1 MATKLVSS
9 FTVFFM
15 LFLVIFEVPEIEAQ
29 DTECLVEYGG
39 DVDFAL
45 CAPLIY
51 PPFCYTRC
59 REDKGSKG
67 GTCVSEGNRAYEE
80 SLSLSQH
87 AFAGVRPYQL
97 LSAAAH
103 IHRNLFSF
111 PLIIRWVP
119 SPPSQ
124 SQVDSALRVIA
135 SRVTAAD
142 ILGPEEFK
150 EWAIEVFTET
160 VVGNARKAVAS
171 RIPLGIAGIAGI
183 GAVTRSGQN
192 LIGAAIGVYAVGV
205 ATSVFLSLSD

>member
-1 MATKLVSS
+1 MGIS
-9 FTVFFM
+9 
-15 LFLVIFEVPEIEAQ
+15 
-29 DTECLVEYGG
+29 
-39 DVDFAL
+39 
-45 CAPLIY
+45 
-51 PPFCYTRC
+51 
-59 REDKGSKG
+59 GSKRVK
-67 GTCVSEGNRAYEE
+67 TTLSNSPEFHSACDSAYEE
-80 SLSLSQH
+80 SLSLAQH

-103 IHRNLFSF
+103 IHRNLSSF

-124 SQVDSALRVIA
+124 SRVDSSLRVIT
-135 SRVTAAD
+135 SRVTVD
-142 ILGPEEFK
+142 VLGPEEFK
-150 EWAIEVFTET
+150 KWAIEVFTGT
-160 VVGNARKAVAS
+160 VVGNARKAIAS

>member
-1 MATKLVSS
+1 MTCERQKIIRFNRHVTHEKSG
-9 FTVFFM
+9 
-15 LFLVIFEVPEIEAQ
+15 E
-29 DTECLVEYGG
+29 
-39 DVDFAL
+39 
-45 CAPLIY
+45 
-51 PPFCYTRC
+51 
-59 REDKGSKG
+59 REMGISGSKRVK
-67 GTCVSEGNRAYEE
+67 TTLSNSPEFHSACDSAYEE
-80 SLSLSQH
+80 SLSLAQH

-103 IHRNLFSF
+103 IHRNLSSF

-150 EWAIEVFTET
+150 EWAIEVLTET
-160 VVGNARKAVAS
+160 VVWNARKAVAS

>member
-1 MATKLVSS
+1 MGIS
-9 FTVFFM
+9 
-15 LFLVIFEVPEIEAQ
+15 
-29 DTECLVEYGG
+29 
-39 DVDFAL
+39 
-45 CAPLIY
+45 
-51 PPFCYTRC
+51 
-59 REDKGSKG
+59 GSKRVK
-67 GTCVSEGNRAYEE
+67 TTLSNSPEFHSACDSAYEE
-80 SLSLSQH
+80 SLSLAQH

-135 SRVTAAD
+135 SRVTAAN
-142 ILGPEEFK
+142 ILGSEEFK

>member
-1 MATKLVSS
+1 MGIS
-9 FTVFFM
+9 
-15 LFLVIFEVPEIEAQ
+15 
-29 DTECLVEYGG
+29 
-39 DVDFAL
+39 
-45 CAPLIY
+45 
-51 PPFCYTRC
+51 
-59 REDKGSKG
+59 GSKRVK
-67 GTCVSEGNRAYEE
+67 TTLSNSPEFHSACDSAFEE
-80 SLSLSQH
+80 SLSLAQH

-103 IHRNLFSF
+103 IHRNLSSF

-124 SQVDSALRVIA
+124 SQVDSVLRVIA
-135 SRVTAAD
+135 SRVTAVD

-150 EWAIEVFTET
+150 EWAIEVFTGT

-183 GAVTRSGQN
+183 GAVTRSGHN

-205 ATSVFLSLSD
+205 ATSVFLSLSV

>member
-1 MATKLVSS
+1 MVGFAQFLPNTFFYVTQVCSIFGLITSRNSRKERRERERERERERDGNIGFKATTLSNS
-9 FTVFFM
+9 
-15 LFLVIFEVPEIEAQ
+15 PEFHSAC
-29 DTECLVEYGG
+29 D
-39 DVDFAL
+39 
-45 CAPLIY
+45 
-51 PPFCYTRC
+51 
-59 REDKGSKG
+59 S
-67 GTCVSEGNRAYEE
+67 AYEE

-87 AFAGVRPYQL
+87 AFAGVHPYQL

-171 RIPLGIAGIAGI
+171 RIPAGIAGI